1 MIQMNLDDLIK
12 ILDKH
17 HSALEVD
24 HLVYPALRRLKNLR
38 NKIHLQKSDGNTDHD
53 YNAFNY
59 LVKNEMSGILHDI
72 LTSYKITDY
81 PEIFDF
87 IKIN

>member
-1 MIQMNLDDLIK
+1 MNLDDLIK

-38 NKIHLQKSDGNTDHD
+38 NRVHLQKSEGNTDHD
-53 YNAFNY
+53 YNAFDCS
-59 LVKNEMSGILHDI
+59 VK
-72 LTSYKITDY
+72 K
-81 PEIFDF
+81 
-87 IKIN
+87 

>member
-1 MIQMNLDDLIK
+1 MNLNDLIK

-17 HSALEVD
+17 HSALEDD

-59 LVKNEMSGILHDI
+59 SVKNEMSGILHDI
-72 LTSYKITDY
+72 LTSSKITDY

>member
-59 LVKNEMSGILHDI
+59 SVKNEMSGILHDI
-72 LTSYKITDY
+72 LTSSKITDY